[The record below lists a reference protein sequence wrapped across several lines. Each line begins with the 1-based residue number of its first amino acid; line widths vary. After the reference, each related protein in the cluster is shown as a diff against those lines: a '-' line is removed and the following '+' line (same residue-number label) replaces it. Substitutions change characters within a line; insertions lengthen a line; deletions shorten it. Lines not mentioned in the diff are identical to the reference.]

1 MEKELIEGFRDV
13 YFPPNFTLNLP
24 LSLRPPSHMSIPVSP
39 NTFFKKISPK
49 LTNIKCLRPLIILH
63 TENCVRTIKVF
74 FIYIF

>member
-1 MEKELIEGFRDV
+1 MEKELIEGFLDV
-13 YFPPNFTLNLP
+13 FFPLDFTLNLP
-24 LSLRPPSHMSIPVSP
+24 SSLPPPSHVHPCLSLYI
-39 NTFFKKISPK
+39 FFLNSPK